1 MTPLVKPLALAALML
16 ALVSTSITIRAETL
30 AAAGSVEALFTP
42 WDDAEGAIIRA
53 LAEAQQ
59 SIHVQTYL
67 LTSRSISQ
75 ALISAKKR
83 GVAVAILADQKMLD
97 TGQNS
102 QIPLLAAADIPV
114 RLETRYA
121 IAHNK
126 IILIDAK
133 RPMAS

>member
-67 LTSRSISQ
+67 LTSRSHKPGADFCQ
-75 ALISAKKR
+75 EARRRR
-83 GVAVAILADQKMLD
+83 GYS
-97 TGQNS
+97 G
-102 QIPLLAAADIPV
+102 
-114 RLETRYA
+114 
-121 IAHNK
+121 
-126 IILIDAK
+126 
-133 RPMAS
+133 